1 MTTTLPG
8 AGAPGAANPDATRPD
23 AGDGDLTR
31 SVTTAGR
38 RAAKR
43 AAKRAATRGGLDRV
57 PKPKA
62 IAVSALLWVF
72 IIGFGFPVLWFVLSA
87 FKPGGELFSY
97 PLTLFPEQWSVSGFV
112 EAWQSFDFARYFGN
126 TIVVALVTTVLTVLA
141 SAATGYALAKYDNRW
156 LKVFFVCIL
165 ATTMLP
171 TEVILAP
178 TFIVIRDLGMY
189 DSLAGIIVPSII
201 TATGIF
207 MFRQF
212 FLTVPDDLVEAARID
227 GASEFGIFWRIM
239 LPISRPIM
247 LTLAIFSFQWRWN
260 DYIWPLLVLNDP
272 HQFTIQIALQSIV
285 GAENVNWTVLLG
297 ASVISILPL
306 LLIYLVFQKYVN
318 GADLNAGLKD

>member
-1 MTTTLPG
+1 MTATLPTETNKTG
-8 AGAPGAANPDATRPD
+8 
-23 AGDGDLTR
+23 
-31 SVTTAGR
+31 SGR
-38 RAAKR
+38 RAGRSGSGRSGRSGRSKAVDTTPR
-43 AAKRAATRGGLDRV
+43 PQAIAAT
-57 PKPKA
+57 
-62 IAVSALLWVF
+62 ALLWVF
-72 IIGFGFPVLWFVLSA
+72 IIAFGFPVLWFVLSA

-97 PLTLFPEQWSVSGFV
+97 PLTLLPKNWSVEGFA
-112 EAWQSFDFARYFGN
+112 EAWSSYDFAQYFGN
-126 TIVVALVTTVLTVLA
+126 TVIVALVTTVLTVLA

-189 DSLAGIIVPSII
+189 DSLAGIIVPSVI

-212 FLTVPDDLVEAARID
+212 FITVPDDLVEAARID

-272 HQFTIQIALQSIV
+272 KQFTIQIALQSIV

-297 ASVISILPL
+297 ASVISIIPL
-306 LLIYLVFQKYVN
+306 VLLYLVFQKYVN

>member
-1 MTTTLPG
+1 MTATLPTETDKTG
-8 AGAPGAANPDATRPD
+8 
-23 AGDGDLTR
+23 
-31 SVTTAGR
+31 SGR
-38 RAAKR
+38 RAGRSGSGRSGRSGRSKAVDTTPR
-43 AAKRAATRGGLDRV
+43 PQAIAAT
-57 PKPKA
+57 
-62 IAVSALLWVF
+62 ALLWVF
-72 IIGFGFPVLWFVLSA
+72 IIAFGFPVLWFVLSA

-97 PLTLFPEQWSVSGFV
+97 PLTLLPKNWSVEGFA
-112 EAWQSFDFARYFGN
+112 EAWSSYDFAQYFGN
-126 TIVVALVTTVLTVLA
+126 TVIVALVTTVLTVLA

-189 DSLAGIIVPSII
+189 DSLAGIIVPSVI

-212 FLTVPDDLVEAARID
+212 FITVPDDLVEAARID

-272 HQFTIQIALQSIV
+272 KQFTIQIALQSIV

-297 ASVISILPL
+297 ASVISIIPL
-306 LLIYLVFQKYVN
+306 VLLYLVFQKYVN

>member
-1 MTTTLPG
+1 MTATLPS
-8 AGAPGAANPDATRPD
+8 ASGAPATDVTSGTAKNKNTARTKRLDGPPRP
-23 AGDGDLTR
+23 
-31 SVTTAGR
+31 
-38 RAAKR
+38 RAI
-43 AAKRAATRGGLDRV
+43 AAT
-57 PKPKA
+57 
-62 IAVSALLWVF
+62 ALLWVF
-72 IIGFGFPVLWFVLSA
+72 IIAFGFPVLWFVLSA

-97 PLTLFPEQWSVSGFV
+97 PLTLFPKTWSVSGFT
-112 EAWQSFDFARYFGN
+112 EAWASYDFARYFGN
-126 TIVVALVTTVLTVLA
+126 TVIVALVTTVLTVLA

-189 DSLAGIIVPSII
+189 DSLAGIIVPSVI

-297 ASVISILPL
+297 ASVISIIPL
-306 LLIYLVFQKYVN
+306 VLIYLVFQKYVN

>member
-1 MTTTLPG
+1 MTDTTLPSTH
-8 AGAPGAANPDATRPD
+8 AGAAATTGAATSP
-23 AGDGDLTR
+23 AG
-31 SVTTAGR
+31 VAAATTAAAVTDQVTKRSGR
-38 RAAKR
+38 SGGPSR
-43 AAKRAATRGGLDRV
+43 TRTPRG
-57 PKPKA
+57 KA
-62 IAVSALLWVF
+62 IAATALLWVF
-72 IIGFGFPVLWFVLSA
+72 IIAFGFPVLWFVLSA
-87 FKPGGELFSY
+87 FKPGSELFSY
-97 PLTLFPEQWSVSGFV
+97 PLTLLPKQWSVSGFT
-112 EAWQSFDFARYFGN
+112 EAWSSFDFARYFGN
-126 TIVVALVTTVLTVLA
+126 TIIVALVTTVLTVLA
-141 SAATGYALAKYDNRW
+141 SACTGYALAKYDNKW

-178 TFIVIRDLGMY
+178 TFIVIRDLGLY
-189 DSLAGIIVPSII
+189 DSLAGIIVPSVI

-227 GASEFGIFWRIM
+227 GASEFGIFVRIM

-306 LLIYLVFQKYVN
+306 LLLYLVFQKYVN